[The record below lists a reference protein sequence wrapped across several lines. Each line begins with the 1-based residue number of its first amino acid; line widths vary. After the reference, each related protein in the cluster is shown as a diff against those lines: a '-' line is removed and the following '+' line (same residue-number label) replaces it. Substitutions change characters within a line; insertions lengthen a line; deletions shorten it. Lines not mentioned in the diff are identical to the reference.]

1 MTTRGSRVVAGG
13 QGAPRPSSS
22 YRAEGGDAT
31 NDGTNG
37 QDLRQLPQLDPN
49 SVTQVRGHRHTIQP
63 DAAQIGHIS
72 SAVRNHKDECGK
84 DCTHTHHKKTDAVAD
99 DDKPCLLPLCTRCND
114 HKPKKGRNASPRP
127 DFIINS
133 ASFQECSSQLAA
145 ESAAKTVLTEVNDEK
160 MRKSGGLTPSGNRTF
175 FHRASIVKEEILT
188 DGRAISDF
196 YDINIGTLGKGSYG
210 SVVKA
215 KDLRSGAM
223 RAVKIVFKPKIENI
237 FRLKREILIM
247 KRLDHPNIIKL
258 FEVFE
263 DQKNLYLVLE
273 ICSGGELF
281 DRIIKSGHFS
291 ERYAASLMK
300 QVFSAIN
307 YCHSNDVMHRDLKPE
322 NLLYADPSPL
332 SALKVIDWG
341 FAAKCSKHHKFSSVV
356 GTPYYVAPEV
366 LFGNYDR
373 QCDLWSAG
381 VILYI
386 LLCGYPPFHGKDN
399 KEILRRVK
407 IGEFVFDP
415 RHGKR
420 VSDHAK
426 ELVRQLLTYD
436 PRKRIA
442 AKDALQHPWV
452 QYYTQAIMANETPLS
467 NKLGSDLLEKFKT
480 FQRFNKM
487 KKLAITCVAYQM
499 TEKEIGTLHDIF
511 SALDKNG
518 DGVLTVSEVS
528 HALHNMS
535 VSYGDEIQGI
545 LQELDTD
552 GNGTIDYTEFIAA
565 SIDHKLYEQE
575 SVCRAAFRVFDL
587 DGNGK
592 ISLDEMH
599 RVLEL
604 NFVREAF
611 TRETV
616 EEIVQ
621 EVDTNND
628 GSIDFEEFMRMMRGT
643 QKKKFESG
651 SSPFSRARALLYR
664 KLE

>member
-1 MTTRGSRVVAGG
+1 VVRLHHRESRCPLSQLQLSNRQQHQDVHRQRHLRLRKKIHIHVSDGSANH
-13 QGAPRPSSS
+13 P
-22 YRAEGGDAT
+22 
-31 NDGTNG
+31 
-37 QDLRQLPQLDPN
+37 
-49 SVTQVRGHRHTIQP
+49 HRHTVHGGNQVHVQHIRAAAAAHIREQAKNAP
-63 DAAQIGHIS
+63 DS
-72 SAVRNHKDECGK
+72 
-84 DCTHTHHKKTDAVAD
+84 TTDQSN
-99 DDKPCLLPLCTRCND
+99 DDKPCLLPLCTKCAHDGN
-114 HKPKKGRNASPRP
+114 KAASSSKSSLNSRP
-127 DFIINS
+127 GFIITS
-133 ASFQECSSQLAA
+133 QSFQEGASQLAA
-145 ESAAKTVLTEVNDEK
+145 DAAAKTILSSKAADGDP
-160 MRKSGGLTPSGNRTF
+160 RRADGLASPGRTF

-188 DGRAISDF
+188 DGRAIGDF
-196 YDINIGTLGKGSYG
+196 YDVNVGNLGKGSYG
-210 SVVKA
+210 SVMKA
-215 KDLRSGAM
+215 RDLRSGVI
-223 RAVKIVFKPKIENI
+223 RAVKIVFKSKIENI

-247 KRLDHPNIIKL
+247 KRLDHPNIIRL

-273 ICSGGELF
+273 ICTGGELF

-341 FAAKCSKHHKFSSVV
+341 FAAKCGKNHKFTSVV

-366 LFGNYDR
+366 LFGNYDK

-399 KEILRRVK
+399 KEILRKVK
-407 IGEFVFDP
+407 IGEFSFDP
-415 RHGKR
+415 RHWKH

-426 ELVRQLLTYD
+426 ELVKRLLTYD
-436 PRKRIA
+436 PRKRISA
-442 AKDALQHPWV
+442 IEALQHPWV
-452 QYYTQAIMANETPLS
+452 QYYTQALLASETPLS

-499 TEKEIGTLHDIF
+499 TEREIGTLHDIF

-535 VSYGDEIQGI
+535 VTYGDEIQGI

-575 SVCRAAFRVFDL
+575 SVCRSAFRVFDL
-587 DGNGK
+587 DGDGK
-592 ISLDEMH
+592 ITIDEMH
-599 RVLEL
+599 NVLEM

-611 TRETV
+611 TRDIV
-616 EEIVQ
+616 EEMIK

-628 GSIDFEEFMRMMRGT
+628 GSIDFEEFMKMMRGN
-643 QKKKFESG
+643 QKKKFETTT
-651 SSPFSRARALLYR
+651 SPFSRARALLYR